1 MTKYRYDLPQLSDRI
16 FLTDGG
22 LETTLIFH
30 DGMDL
35 PYFASFDLMN
45 SEAGRRRLH
54 DYFVEYAMTAR
65 KAGLGFVLESVTW
78 RASPDWGAK
87 MGLTDTALAEIN
99 RRSIE
104 MLSDMRASL
113 ETNRSPMVISG
124 NIGPRG
130 DGYGPDRTMT
140 AEEAEAYHAWQVGIF
155 RNTDADMVSAFTMN
169 TVAEAVG
176 IARAAKAAGM
186 PCVISFTLETDGRL
200 PTGQTLR
207 EAIEAVDAATNAFP
221 AYFMINCAHPT
232 HFAEM
237 LSGRRALGEAHPRP
251 PGQFLEAQPRRA
263 RQAKDLDD
271 GDPVELGEQYREL
284 RAKLPHL
291 TVLGGCCGTD
301 HRHVAEICRSCA
313 PASALRRLSQE
324 PDSGPRRP
332 SADWLRTNAPQRSRR
347 THVERF

>member
-35 PYFASFDLMN
+35 PFFASFDLMN
-45 SEAGRRRLH
+45 SEAGRRRLR

-65 KAGLGFVLESVTW
+65 KAGLGFVLESATW

-104 MLSDMRASL
+104 MLSDLRASL

-130 DGYGPDRTMT
+130 DGYAPDRTMT
-140 AEEAEAYHAWQVGIF
+140 ADEAEAYHAWQVGIF

-232 HFAEM
+232 HFADM
-237 LSGRRALGEAHPRP
+237 LPADEPWVKRIRGLRANSSKRTHAELD
-251 PGQFLEAQPRRA
+251 
-263 RQAKDLDD
+263 QAKDLDD
-271 GDPVELGEQYREL
+271 GNPAELGEQYREL

-301 HRHVAEICRSCA
+301 HRHVEQIGLACA
-313 PASALRRLSQE
+313 PLFAGAR
-324 PDSGPRRP
+324 
-332 SADWLRTNAPQRSRR
+332 
-347 THVERF
+347 

>member
-30 DGMDL
+30 DGMEL
-35 PYFASFDLMN
+35 PYFASFHLMN
-45 SEAGRRRLH
+45 SEAGRRRLY
-54 DYFVEYAMTAR
+54 DYFAEYATTAR
-65 KAGLGFVLESVTW
+65 KAGLGFVLESATW
-78 RASPDWGAK
+78 RASPDWGAR
-87 MGLTDTALAEIN
+87 MGLTETAMADIN

-104 MLSDMRASL
+104 MLSDVRASL

-130 DGYGPDRTMT
+130 DGYRPDQTMT

-169 TVAEAVG
+169 TVEEAVG
-176 IARAAKAAGM
+176 VARAAKAATM
-186 PCVISFTLETDGRL
+186 PVVISFTLETDGRL
-200 PTGQTLR
+200 PTGQSLG

-232 HFAEM
+232 HFAGM
-237 LSGRRALGEAHPRP
+237 LASDEPWVKRIRGLRANASKRSHAELDE
-251 PGQFLEAQPRRA
+251 
-263 RQAKDLDD
+263 AKDLDD
-271 GDPVELGEQYREL
+271 GDPLELAEQYREL
-284 RAKLPHL
+284 RTRLPHL

-301 HRHVAEICRSCA
+301 HRHVAAISRSCA
-313 PASALRRLSQE
+313 HARANF
-324 PDSGPRRP
+324 
-332 SADWLRTNAPQRSRR
+332 AA
-347 THVERF
+347 